1 MPLRTLLLIVLCL
14 SFACVGRA
22 VSAAD
27 SPPTADEVEQFIA
40 TTLPGYWK
48 VDQLSLSD
56 PVEYGNLIE
65 PEWRWRYEA
74 LIAPKEPLYVDGG
87 RHEGVVLLELSLSP
101 ESPQTLYGVAIATF
115 HAGNWSGEARHEN
128 RPFDHGGQP
137 ASFFEGRTVVV
148 DSPEERELREATRRR
163 ELGELEAKHKA
174 ERAAL
179 NIEHQA
185 ALATAK
191 VTHRTALASLKAEHE
206 AERERREAEHQN
218 ELARAAAQHAEQL
231 ASLEAD
237 LKAEAQRRRVEIT
250 ESEKLTELTAEATDR
265 LTALH
270 AEEAEMLAASER
282 LHEARRVALKK
293 LFDMLGVI
301 TGPDDYLA
309 LLDTASES
317 QLGWMRVAVLRH
329 GLGSDDPASS
339 KAAWRH
345 LVQADVGGNSDLLN
359 LVTDHLATLKDNPD
373 LALPIVKELLPSMSG
388 NPEVLQL
395 VKDTLPS
402 MSGNPEVLQLVK
414 DTLPSMSQWAS
425 EVVDFSSQ
433 FRSSREMAAVQVLG
447 EPNAESCSNASRIWV
462 PKHRNTGSEYI
473 RVRFNKPVWFPE
485 IGVYENLGGGAIRK
499 VILWDK
505 GGNGTEYD
513 VQDPVQ
519 ECPGV
524 ARFHFDEYTKPV
536 NELTVVLDTRAVSGW
551 NEIDAISLTGKV
563 LDVE

>member
-1 MPLRTLLLIVLCL
+1 MPFRTLLLIALFL
-14 SFACVGRA
+14 GLACVGHVA
-22 VSAAD
+22 SAAAAN

-48 VDQLSLSD
+48 VDQLNLSD
-56 PVEYGNLIE
+56 PVDYGNPIE

-74 LIAPKEPLYVDGG
+74 TIVPKEPLYVDGG
-87 RHEGVVLLELSLSP
+87 RHEGVVLLELNLSP
-101 ESPQTLYGVAIATF
+101 ESPQTLYGVVIATF
-115 HAGNWSGEARHEN
+115 HAGSWSGEARHEN

-137 ASFFEGRTVVV
+137 ASFFPGRTVVV
-148 DSPEERELREATRRR
+148 GSREERELREATQLRALER
-163 ELGELEAKHKA
+163 LEATHKA
-174 ERAAL
+174 ESAAL
-179 NIEHQA
+179 KIEQQA

-191 VTHRTALASLKAEHE
+191 DTHRTTLESLKAEHD

-373 LALPIVKELLPSMSG
+373 LALPIIKEL
-388 NPEVLQL
+388 
-395 VKDTLPS
+395 LPS

-433 FRSSREMAAVQVLG
+433 YRSSGEMAAAQVLG
-447 EPNAESCSNASRIWV
+447 EPNAESCSNAGRIWV
-462 PKHRNTGSEYI
+462 PKHRNAGSEYI

-485 IGVYENLGGGAIRK
+485 IGVYENSGVGAIRK